1 MAVRGGKHA
10 PEVPPAPNAIMCRM
24 ESGMTYNGGWAQF
37 YYKGQFCAK
46 FWDVPI
52 GFEFPS
58 KTTRFL
64 GWKMWLQGKSVMH
77 EGTMKNIKP
86 FRLLEGKFLP
96 NKRLSTDLFA
106 NWHPIFRKMQEAPGF
121 SYPAS
126 SASVDDEFVRSSY
139 ELCTNHL
146 RETVSYI
153 WKKATNEGRLNGY
166 TLGTWCKYVSRNQ
179 VEKYGTAEDIAHL
192 PPPTARNKKDSK
204 KRGGWSIEKR
214 GVRLVATQTRKKPR
228 NGNDAEIEAQADE
241 LMDALG
247 IDMHRL

>member
-1 MAVRGGKHA
+1 
-10 PEVPPAPNAIMCRM
+10 M
-24 ESGMTYNGGWAQF
+24 ESGVTSNGGWAQF

-46 FWDVPI
+46 FWNVPI

-58 KTTRFL
+58 KTTLFL

-86 FRLLEGKFLP
+86 LRLLDGKFLP
-96 NKRLSTDLFA
+96 NKRLSTDLFT
-106 NWHPIFRKMQEAPGF
+106 NWNPIFRKMEEAPGF

-153 WKKATNEGRLNGY
+153 WKKATDEGRLNGY

-179 VEKYGTAEDIAHL
+179 VEI
-192 PPPTARNKKDSK
+192 
-204 KRGGWSIEKR
+204 
-214 GVRLVATQTRKKPR
+214 
-228 NGNDAEIEAQADE
+228 
-241 LMDALG
+241 G
-247 IDMHRL
+247 IDA